1 MADTFLPKKGN
12 FRNLIVFQ
20 KTECI
25 YDITYYFAHKYL
37 EKSDRTIDQM
47 IQAARS
53 GRQNIAEG
61 SAAGATS
68 AETEIK
74 LINL

>member
-25 YDITYYFAHKYL
+25 YDL
-37 EKSDRTIDQM
+37 S
-47 IQAARS
+47 
-53 GRQNIAEG
+53 
-61 SAAGATS
+61 
-68 AETEIK
+68 
-74 LINL
+74 LIHI